1 MPGKCHNVT
10 VMMPLLIAYLAVT
23 GLLTVLLVLI
33 IAVQRLSRAW
43 AWRASDRDVPVPAD
57 QRARALADHH

>member
-1 MPGKCHNVT
+1 
-10 VMMPLLIAYLAVT
+10 MMPLLMAYLAVT
-23 GLLTVLLVLI
+23 GLLTVLLVLV

-43 AWRASDRDVPVPAD
+43 AGRAGDRDVPVPAD